1 MKEEYSAPSFEI
13 TEFCTDDI
21 ITVSFE
27 PTTNDVS
34 GPIEL
39 PDINI

>member
-1 MKEEYSAPSFEI
+1 MKEEYSAPSFDI

-27 PTTNDVS
+27 PTTMMYRK
-34 GPIEL
+34 I
-39 PDINI
+39 